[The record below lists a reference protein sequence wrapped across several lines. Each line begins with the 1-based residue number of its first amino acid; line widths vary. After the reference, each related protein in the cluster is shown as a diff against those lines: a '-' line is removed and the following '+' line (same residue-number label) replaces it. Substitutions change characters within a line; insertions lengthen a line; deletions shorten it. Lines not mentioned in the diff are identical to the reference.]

1 MDLLTPAQQAAL
13 TQTKLSQRMANEQYI
28 RSHTELKHMISHF
41 MSKVLRDKPEDP
53 VAYAAHYFTDRELPE
68 VIRAEM
74 ASPITFGS

>member
-1 MDLLTPAQQAAL
+1 
-13 TQTKLSQRMANEQYI
+13 
-28 RSHTELKHMISHF
+28 MISHF